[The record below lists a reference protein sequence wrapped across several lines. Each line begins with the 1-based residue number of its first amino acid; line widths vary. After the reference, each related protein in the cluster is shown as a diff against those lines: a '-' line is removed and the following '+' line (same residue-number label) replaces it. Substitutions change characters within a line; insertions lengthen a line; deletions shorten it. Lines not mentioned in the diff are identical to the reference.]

1 VLRGHRLGVA
11 VLTFVAAFGYV
22 VYGVTALRT
31 FRIGSYDLVIF
42 DQAVRSYAH
51 FQDGIAPVKGVQDG
65 FGAHFSVLG
74 DHWSP
79 VLAVLAPLYWVA
91 ARPVTLEVAQ
101 GVLFAL
107 AIPPLWL
114 FARRLAG
121 SAAAAPAAAGTSPA
135 APSAVGMS
143 PAGHPEVAAYL
154 ACAAYALSWPVAE
167 ATEAGFHEVAFVPVM
182 TAVFFERLLA
192 GRTRTALLAA
202 AALLLVKED
211 MGLLVAGLG
220 LVLLVY
226 GRISPL
232 PPRTRRLLGIGMIVG
247 GIAATWVATFVLR
260 PLFGGRAD
268 YYWSYWALGPDPA
281 QAAWHVLRDPWL
293 ALHVLGTPSVK
304 LSTMAWLAG
313 ALLFLPLLSPVT
325 LAVLPLLLERM
336 LGSTQPNWWTTQFQY
351 NAFLIVVLVC
361 AALDGALRLGRI
373 IARYSSRAD
382 GPQTRV
388 VAYWYRAAGAALCLV
403 AVALVPVFAFGA
415 LLRPSFY
422 VRDGTMR
429 AQAAAVS
436 VVPSGVTADVA
447 DMMGPAL
454 SSRDTVLLWGPS
466 AHTASWV
473 VAQSWYS
480 FPWPTKAEQ
489 LASLA
494 TLEKTGWRVVFSQDG
509 YLVLHR
515 LSRRR
520 SCGWGDGQPCHGRT
534 AAPILASAAGQSC
547 CGSVSMSLAN
557 G

>member
-1 VLRGHRLGVA
+1 M
-11 VLTFVAAFGYV
+11 LTFAAAFGYGL
-22 VYGVTALRT
+22 YGVTALRT

-51 FQDGIAPVKGVQDG
+51 FHDGIAPVKGIQDG
-65 FGAHFSVLG
+65 FSADFSVLG

-91 ARPVTLEVAQ
+91 GQPVTLELAQ

-114 FARRLAG
+114 FARGLA
-121 SAAAAPAAAGTSPA
+121 SSSMASSSMAGLSVA
-135 APSAVGMS
+135 E
-143 PAGHPEVAAYL
+143 HPEVAAYL

-167 ATEAGFHEVAFVPVM
+167 ATEAGFHEVAFVPVL

-192 GRTRTALLAA
+192 GRTRTAMLAA
-202 AALLLVKED
+202 GALLLVKED

-226 GRISPL
+226 GRVSPL
-232 PPRTRRLLGIGMIVG
+232 PPRLCSPKKRRLLGIGMIVG
-247 GIAATWVATFVLR
+247 GIAATWISTFVLR
-260 PLFGGRAD
+260 PLFGGRAG
-268 YYWSYWALGPDPA
+268 YYWSYGALGPDPV

-313 ALLFLPLLSPVT
+313 ALLFLPLLSPLT
-325 LAVLPLLLERM
+325 LAALPLLLERM
-336 LGSTQPNWWTTQFQY
+336 LASTEPNWWVTAFQY

-373 IARYSSRAD
+373 IARYSGRQGNAE
-382 GPQTRV
+382 RV
-388 VAYWYRAAGAALCLV
+388 VTYWYAATCAAMCLA
-403 AVALVPVFAFGA
+403 AVVLVPVFAFGA
-415 LLRPSFY
+415 MLRPSFY
-422 VRDGTMR
+422 VRDATMR

-454 SSRDTVLLWGPS
+454 SGRDTVLLWGPS

-473 VAQSWYS
+473 VAQSWDT

-489 LASLA
+489 LTSLA
-494 TLEKTGWRVVFSQDG
+494 TLEKTGWHVVFAQDG

-515 LSRRR
+515 LACAARWRDAARNHAAASGRQRPRRAVR
-520 SCGWGDGQPCHGRT
+520 ADERPGIGADGGVHP
-534 AAPILASAAGQSC
+534 A
-547 CGSVSMSLAN
+547 
-557 G
+557 

>member
-11 VLTFVAAFGYV
+11 VLTFGAAFWYV
-22 VYGVTALRT
+22 LYGVTALRT

-65 FGAHFSVLG
+65 FSAHFSVLG

-79 VLAVLAPLYWVA
+79 VLAVLAPLYWVVA
-91 ARPVTLEVAQ
+91 QPVTLEVAQ

-114 FARRLAG
+114 FARRLA
-121 SAAAAPAAAGTSPA
+121 ATSPA
-135 APSAVGMS
+135 GSP
-143 PAGHPEVAAYL
+143 PAGHPEIAAYL

-167 ATEAGFHEVAFVPVM
+167 ATEAGFHEVAFVPVL

-192 GRTRTALLAA
+192 GRTRTAMLAA
-202 AALLLVKED
+202 GALLLVKED
-211 MGLLVAGLG
+211 TGLLVAGLG

-268 YYWSYWALGPDPA
+268 YYWSYGALGPDPA
-281 QAAWHVLRDPWL
+281 QAAWHVLRDPCL

-304 LSTMAWLAG
+304 LSTMAWLVG

-336 LGSTQPNWWTTQFQY
+336 LGSTQPNWWSTQFQY
-351 NAFLIVVLVC
+351 NAFLIMVLVC
-361 AALDGALRLGRI
+361 AALDGGLRLGRI
-373 IARYSSRAD
+373 VARYSSRAD
-382 GPQTRV
+382 QPPTRV
-388 VAYWYRAAGAALCLV
+388 VTYWYTATCAALCLA
-403 AVALVPVFAFGA
+403 AVVLVPVFAFGA
-415 LLRPSFY
+415 MLRPSFY

-454 SSRDTVLLWGPS
+454 SGRDTVLLWGPS

-515 LSRRR
+515 S
-520 SCGWGDGQPCHGRT
+520 
-534 AAPILASAAGQSC
+534 
-547 CGSVSMSLAN
+547 
-557 G
+557 

>member
-1 VLRGHRLGVA
+1 MLRGHRPGVA
-11 VLTFVAAFGYV
+11 VLAFAAAFWYV
-22 VYGVTALRT
+22 LYGVTALRT

-51 FQDGIAPVKGVQDG
+51 FRDGIAPVKGVQDG
-65 FGAHFSVLG
+65 FTANFSVLG

-91 ARPVTLEVAQ
+91 GQPVTLEVAQ

-121 SAAAAPAAAGTSPA
+121 SSPA
-135 APSAVGMS
+135 SR
-143 PAGHPEVAAYL
+143 PEVAAYL

-167 ATEAGFHEVAFVPVM
+167 ATEAGFHEVAFVPAM

-192 GRTRTALLAA
+192 GRTRTAMLAA
-202 AALLLVKED
+202 GALLLVKED
-211 MGLLVAGLG
+211 MGLLVAGFG

-226 GRISPL
+226 GRVSPL
-232 PPRTRRLLGIGMIVG
+232 PQRTRRLLGTCMIAG
-247 GIAATWVATFVLR
+247 GILATWLATFVLR
-260 PLFGGRAD
+260 PLFGGRAG

-336 LGSTQPNWWTTQFQY
+336 LASTQPNWWSTEFQY

-373 IARYSSRAD
+373 LARYTGRAD
-382 GPQTRV
+382 DP
-388 VAYWYRAAGAALCLV
+388 AEC
-403 AVALVPVFAFGA
+403 AVARWYTVACGAMCLAAVVLVPVFAFGSM
-415 LLRPSFY
+415 LRPSFY
-422 VRDGTMR
+422 VRNASMR

-454 SSRDTVLLWGPS
+454 SGRDTVLLWGPS
-466 AHTASWV
+466 AHTASWI
-473 VAQSWYS
+473 VAQTWYS
-480 FPWPTKAEQ
+480 FPWPTKTEQ
-489 LASLA
+489 LASVA
-494 TLEKTGWRVVFSQDG
+494 AIEKTGWHVVFAQDG

-515 LSRRR
+515 LA
-520 SCGWGDGQPCHGRT
+520 C
-534 AAPILASAAGQSC
+534 A
-547 CGSVSMSLAN
+547 
-557 G
+557 